1 MKVIYISPSNHG
13 KGANKCLHAGCY
25 EDKHTRPIAEALKK
39 YLPGEDF
46 KVVIAKAGTTMAQ
59 RVAESDKIAA
69 DLHMPIHTNASSDK
83 TARYLMFMFYNDEAK
98 YRKIFEKVSAPL
110 VEVYGKKAVFS
121 VRKDLYE
128 INQPKAVTM
137 YCELGFHTSK
147 ADCDN
152 FIHKPDL
159 IGKNLAKGICDY
171 YGVKM
176 PESKPDKE
184 EAQGLYKVQV
194 GAYAV
199 KSNAEAMVNK
209 LKEKGFDAFI
219 TK

>member
-25 EDKHTRPIAEALKK
+25 EDNHTRPIAEALKK
-39 YLPGEDF
+39 YLPEEHF
-46 KVVIAKAGTTMAQ
+46 KVVIAKSGTTMAQ
-59 RVAESDKIAA
+59 RVAESDKLGA
-69 DLHMPIHTNASSDK
+69 DLHMPIHTNASNDK
-83 TARYLMFMFYNDEAK
+83 TARYLMFMFFNDETK
-98 YRKIFEKVSAPL
+98 YRKIFQAISAPL
-110 VEVYGKKAVFS
+110 AEVYGKKAVFA

-128 INQPKAVTM
+128 INQPKAKTI
-137 YCELGFHTSK
+137 YCELGFHTNK
-147 ADCDN
+147 QDCDN
-152 FIHKPDL
+152 FIHNPEL
-159 IGKNLAKGICDY
+159 IGQNLAKGICNY
-171 YGVKM
+171 YGIKM
-176 PESKPDKE
+176 PESQTSKE
-184 EAQGLYKVQV
+184 ESKELYKVQV